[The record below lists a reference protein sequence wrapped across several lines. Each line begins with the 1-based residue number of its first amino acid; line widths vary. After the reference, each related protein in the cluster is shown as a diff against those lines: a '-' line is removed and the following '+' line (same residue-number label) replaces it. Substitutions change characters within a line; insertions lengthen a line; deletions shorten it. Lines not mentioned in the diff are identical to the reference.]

1 MFSSTEITSSSVKTV
16 CDVHNRDV
24 CNKGAMCFFCVYGV
38 WFFPRL
44 CFFAQHCAAAASV
57 SCAPVLSLSLSP
69 VSFFS
74 SFLTS
79 SLLLYELLVLF
90 VWHWGR
96 GSGRRIWIC
105 SCFFLGGF
113 SPALNRF
120 FSGVIERFVR
130 VLSLSLSLFS
140 LSPVIISVC
149 DIFFAIYCSHYWMV
163 AESIS
168 RLHFV
173 DSPEYGKVAEED
185 LNKISSFASS
195 FCNVYLQF

>member
-1 MFSSTEITSSSVKTV
+1 
-16 CDVHNRDV
+16 
-24 CNKGAMCFFCVYGV
+24 MCFMFVYGV
-38 WFFPRL
+38 WFLPPTG
-44 CFFAQHCAAAASV
+44 FFAQHCAAAASV
-57 SCAPVLSLSLSP
+57 SCAPVLPLSLPPSLF
-69 VSFFS
+69 SFFFLS
-74 SFLTS
+74 SP
-79 SLLLYELLVLF
+79 LLLYELLVLF

-105 SCFFLGGF
+105 SCFYLVVF

-120 FSGVIERFVR
+120 FSGVIERYVR
-130 VLSLSLSLFS
+130 VLSLSLSLSLSVFS

-149 DIFFAIYCSHYWMV
+149 VIFFAINCSHYWMV

-173 DSPEYGKVAEED
+173 DSPEYGKVAGED